1 MLLELDLFAGIEVLL
16 GQTKVLPESGWG
28 GARLRI
34 SPLATGQALRKPHFT
49 ELAEEGARGEFY
61 IIKSLYSIDYA
72 DSAPS

>member
-34 SPLATGQALRKPHFT
+34 IPAGDGAGSTDTPFYPTGRGRGKGRLVYYKVFIFNGLR
-49 ELAEEGARGEFY
+49 
-61 IIKSLYSIDYA
+61 
-72 DSAPS
+72 